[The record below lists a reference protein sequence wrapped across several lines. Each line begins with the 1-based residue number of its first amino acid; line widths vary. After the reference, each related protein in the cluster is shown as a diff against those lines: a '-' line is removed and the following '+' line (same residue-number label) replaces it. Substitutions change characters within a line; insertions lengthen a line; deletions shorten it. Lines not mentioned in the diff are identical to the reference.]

1 MSGSCSR
8 ASPRCADTGNSSI
21 SHPDRTPESREDRM
35 IIVDNAAELAQ
46 ILAPARRVAFVPTM
60 GNLHD
65 GHLSLCR
72 IARQHGDVVVSSIFV
87 NRLQFGPNEDFD
99 RYPRT
104 MEADQLGLARE

>member
-1 MSGSCSR
+1 M
-8 ASPRCADTGNSSI
+8 
-21 SHPDRTPESREDRM
+21 E
-35 IIVDNAAELAQ
+35 IVHTAAELSEV
-46 ILAPARRVAFVPTM
+46 LAPFKRVAFVPTM

-72 IARQHGDVVVSSIFV
+72 IARQHGDVVVTSIFV

-104 MEADQLGLARE
+104 MEADQRRARARGRRRAVRSDGT